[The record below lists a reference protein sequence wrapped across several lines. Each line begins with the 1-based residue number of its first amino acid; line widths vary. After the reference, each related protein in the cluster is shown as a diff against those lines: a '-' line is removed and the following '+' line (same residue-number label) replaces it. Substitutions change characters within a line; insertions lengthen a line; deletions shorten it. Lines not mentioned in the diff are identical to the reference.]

1 MKMRKI
7 LVGLVCMCSS
17 TLIARPLLAQDSAG
31 DAAKGAM
38 NQATEAAK
46 QKAQEAGQQ
55 AADEAKKKV
64 GEWAQQGDKKMS
76 PEDQKAMEAM
86 MKAGQPGPEHQYL
99 KSMEGTWTAV
109 VKSRMTPDAPWEES
123 KGTME
128 NKMILDGRWL
138 QSNFTGEMGG
148 QKFTGL
154 GFMGYDN
161 MTKKYISTWTDSMS
175 TGMMVSYGTS
185 DAAHKSFTLS
195 GESMCPMS
203 GKMETCKTITTLEG
217 AGKYTMKMVSPAPD
231 GKGEFECM
239 NITYTR

>member
-17 TLIARPLLAQDSAG
+17 TLMARSVLAQDSASDKAKDAMG
-31 DAAKGAM
+31 QATDAAKQ
-38 NQATEAAK
+38 QA
-46 QKAQEAGQQ
+46 QQAGQQ
-55 AADEAKKKV
+55 ATEEAKKKV
-64 GEWAQQGDKKMS
+64 GEWAQGDKKMS
-76 PEDQKAMEAM
+76 PDEQKQMDAM

-99 KSMEGTWTAV
+99 KSMEGKWTAV

-128 NKMILDGRWL
+128 NKMVLDGRWL
-138 QSNFTGEMGG
+138 QSNYTGDMMG
-148 QKFTGL
+148 QTFTGL
-154 GFMGYDN
+154 GYMGYDN

-175 TGMMVSYGTS
+175 TGMMVSQGTADS
-185 DAAHKSFTLS
+185 AHKTFTLT
-195 GESMCPMS
+195 GESMCASS

-217 AGKYTMKMVSPAPD
+217 ANKYSFKMISASPD